1 MKVFDFMS
9 FQRKVNRNMLRKY
22 LEQHGA
28 KKVNKPRPVVVGGR
42 VVKGPSLF
50 AKMWK
55 EANS

>member
-1 MKVFDFMS
+1 MS
-9 FQRKVNRNMLRKY
+9 FQRKIKRNMLRKY

-28 KKVNKPRPVVVGGR
+28 KKINKPRAVMVGNKVMRGQ
-42 VVKGPSLF
+42 SLF